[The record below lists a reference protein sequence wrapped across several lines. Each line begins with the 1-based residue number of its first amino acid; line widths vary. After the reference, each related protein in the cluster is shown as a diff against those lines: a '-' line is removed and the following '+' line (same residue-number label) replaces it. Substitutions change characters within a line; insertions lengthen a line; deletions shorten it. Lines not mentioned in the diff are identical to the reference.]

1 MGDLVSW
8 ISQFFGKCLHGNMMS
23 VIGRLSPEGRDQ
35 SRALRQWQGVVEAKK
50 RAKAKLD
57 QAYAKMSPEGRAKGK
72 CLNAWAEMARER
84 RRRMAAIK
92 SALKRMSPEGRA
104 MYKGMCAFKAKSPT
118 WTLPTESQIAASGK
132 PAPVRGTK
140 DGFWI
145 VHTSHRTR
153 TSTLGEPF
161 ISRGV
166 FRFGFKIVGSAVGLV
181 VGVADATDRYPPH
194 PNEPIA
200 WGLHLSHGA
209 LYTKR
214 SSSEKG
220 VLSTKQLVPQV
231 VHNPGAN
238 DDGEGANA
246 DAASDLGSQI
256 TEVEVEVDMDK
267 RRIAFGLSGAPMVK
281 APVKLSGCVRPWA
294 FMWEQGDAVMLD
306 SRPIQGRSSMVGP
319 LPRTSASARPSS
331 RSHLRVLPLL
341 ALPRAHLPWLSR
353 GSPLGLTHSDTQ
365 VTNRVWHQSPTKKA
379 PVPLRERALPSRDD
393 LPPPSPNKQ
402 PTHAATGE
410 YLPAYAYLG
419 AGPSG
424 DYGPNGAP
432 RTPTVSTPGSTPG
445 KNSSR
450 LPSPSTAIRAAAF
463 SARNAIVAYSPDG
476 RRLRRESSAMSSAR
490 ANGSPPPSTVQ
501 FGYEEPMRA
510 SKPPP
515 KPRPASPK
523 PRAATYRPPSKARHS
538 PPTAT
543 PVTVDGVL
551 VPTTPGRNSPRSP
564 RHGPA
569 GQHMWDMVR
578 YVSGVYSDTFRQ
590 I

>member
-1 MGDLVSW
+1 VREHESSLVNLVTVTMGDLVSW

-306 SRPIQGRSSMVGP
+306 SRPIQGRSSMV
-319 LPRTSASARPSS
+319 
-331 RSHLRVLPLL
+331 
-341 ALPRAHLPWLSR
+341 
-353 GSPLGLTHSDTQ
+353 
-365 VTNRVWHQSPTKKA
+365 TNRVWHQSPTKKA